1 MVASSATGHGTSDG
15 TREIE
20 SVTSMDK
27 EEVIKILEENQITNV
42 HPPVTIKS
50 KLKVYVDLLNEM
62 EMIDRYTWLMDFGKK
77 SASVPERFKLK
88 EFEVPGCQSQT
99 WLVPHFTY
107 EDTIYFT
114 ADSAALISKGMVCL
128 LADVFSNS
136 TRSDIAS
143 FELKEL
149 DGLNLD
155 NLLTPGRR
163 NGVYSMLKVI
173 QGYGSRKH

>member
-1 MVASSATGHGTSDG
+1 VIKEKLQTYVDTLD
-15 TREIE
+15 
-20 SVTSMDK
+20 SMD
-27 EEVIKILEENQITNV
+27 
-42 HPPVTIKS
+42 
-50 KLKVYVDLLNEM
+50 DM
-62 EMIDRYTWLMDFGKK
+62 MDRYTWLMELGKK
-77 SASVPERFKLK
+77 SVTIPEQHRLK

-107 EDTIYFT
+107 DDKIYFT
-114 ADSAALISKGMVCL
+114 ADSAALISKGMVCM

-149 DGLNLD
+149 DGLNLK

-173 QGYGSRKH
+173 QSYGSRKD

>member
-1 MVASSATGHGTSDG
+1 MISEKLQTYVDTLN
-15 TREIE
+15 
-20 SVTSMDK
+20 SMD
-27 EEVIKILEENQITNV
+27 
-42 HPPVTIKS
+42 
-50 KLKVYVDLLNEM
+50 DM
-62 EMIDRYTWLMDFGKK
+62 MDRYTWLMDFGKK
-77 SASVPERFKLK
+77 SAIVPERFKLP

-107 EDTIYFT
+107 DDKIYFV
-114 ADSAALISKGMVCL
+114 ADSAALISKGMVCM

-143 FELKEL
+143 FEEKSL
-149 DGLNLD
+149 DGLDLP

-173 QGYGSRKH
+173 QSYGVSKD